1 MSKNFIVIGLLVL
14 FFGFPLY
21 GWTLKATIEVEE
33 YNRVVKVIHFDD
45 ITHITSINNIIYVA
59 KDNDNLFSVT
69 FVNKDHEV
77 LNLIISQKMFIQASN
92 LININ
97 KKNINTFYLN
107 SNGLL
112 IHLHS
117 ETR

>member
-1 MSKNFIVIGLLVL
+1 MSKNILLV
-14 FFGFPLY
+14 
-21 GWTLKATIEVEE
+21 TLLVILLGVPAYAYLLHTVMETED
-33 YNRVVKVIHFDD
+33 YNRVVKTIQFDD
-45 ITHITSINNIIYVA
+45 ITNITSIHNIIYVA

-77 LNLIISQKMFIQASN
+77 LNLIISQKMFIKASN

-107 SNGLL
+107 SDGLL
-112 IHLHS
+112 VRLHS